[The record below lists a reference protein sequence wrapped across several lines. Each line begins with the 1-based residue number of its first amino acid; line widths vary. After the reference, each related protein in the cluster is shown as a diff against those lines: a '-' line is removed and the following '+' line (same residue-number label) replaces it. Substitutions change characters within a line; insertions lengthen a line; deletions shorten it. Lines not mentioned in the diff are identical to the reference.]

1 MNNPSDVEPAR
12 DEERQVVE
20 QLQAIPEGC
29 GYGYG
34 YGYGGIVA
42 CGLPIA
48 FPRFADVDAHY
59 GLVRHLDRA
68 RRPVVLLMDVD
79 TVPVRRIIRDRL
91 IEAYGA
97 GRRPAARPR
106 PSGSPG
112 GTLPG

>member
-1 MNNPSDVEPAR
+1 M
-12 DEERQVVE
+12 
-20 QLQAIPEGC
+20 
-29 GYGYG
+29 
-34 YGYGGIVA
+34 A

-59 GLVRHLDRA
+59 GLVRHPDRA
-68 RRPVVLLMDVD
+68 RPPVVLLMDVD

-91 IEAYGA
+91 LEAYGGGSPHPFLA
-97 GRRPAARPR
+97 VGPRPAAADRPR

>member
-1 MNNPSDVEPAR
+1 M
-12 DEERQVVE
+12 
-20 QLQAIPEGC
+20 
-29 GYGYG
+29 
-34 YGYGGIVA
+34 A

-59 GLVRHLDRA
+59 GLVRHPDRA
-68 RRPVVLLMDVD
+68 RPPVVLLMDVD

-97 GRRPAARPR
+97 GRPTRSWPSARGPRPADRPR
-106 PSGSPG
+106 PSASPG